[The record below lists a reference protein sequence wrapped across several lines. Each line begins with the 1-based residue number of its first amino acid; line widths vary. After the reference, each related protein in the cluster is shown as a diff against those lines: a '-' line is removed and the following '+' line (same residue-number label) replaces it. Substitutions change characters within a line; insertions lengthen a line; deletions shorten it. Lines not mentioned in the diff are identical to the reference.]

1 MWWDHSAGRGLLC
14 MALHVFW
21 IKTPLPLWSQKLYV
35 IVISCLGVHINCDYI
50 NRKEWRGCL
59 CFTGLW
65 NFLLFCL
72 SGILVSY
79 FFGWYETFFGGEV
92 GCLLPLALYK
102 FSWCWGWYR
111 EVRPCDGACLNTV
124 PFEINE
130 ALASW
135 LINVCGGE

>member
-1 MWWDHSAGRGLLC
+1 MRAGGYYVWHYMYFELKLLSLYDHKSSMWSSFPAWVYILWLHQSQR
-14 MALHVFW
+14 MARV
-21 IKTPLPLWSQKLYV
+21 SLY
-35 IVISCLGVHINCDYI
+35 
-50 NRKEWRGCL
+50 
-59 CFTGLW
+59 FTGLW

-79 FFGWYETFFGGEV
+79 FFGWFETFFGGEV

-124 PFEINE
+124 QFEINE

>member
-1 MWWDHSAGRGLLC
+1 MRAGGYYVWHYMYFELKLLSLYDHKSSMWSSFPAWVYILWLHQSQRMARVSLLYRFVEFSSVLFVRYISVIFFWLVWD
-14 MALHVFW
+14 
-21 IKTPLPLWSQKLYV
+21 I
-35 IVISCLGVHINCDYI
+35 
-50 NRKEWRGCL
+50 
-59 CFTGLW
+59 
-65 NFLLFCL
+65 
-72 SGILVSY
+72 
-79 FFGWYETFFGGEV
+79 FGGEV

-124 PFEINE
+124 QFEINE

>member
-1 MWWDHSAGRGLLC
+1 MITKALYICDRHFLLGC
-14 MALHVFW
+14 
-21 IKTPLPLWSQKLYV
+21 TY
-35 IVISCLGVHINCDYI
+35 CDYI
-50 NRKEWRGCL
+50 NCKEWRGCL
-59 CFTGLW
+59 YFTGLW
-65 NFLLFCL
+65 NFLPFCL

-79 FFGWYETFFGGEV
+79 FFGWFETFFGGEV

-124 PFEINE
+124 QFEINE

-135 LINVCGGE
+135 LINVCGVNSWGGYSWFKSVLIFRESPLNLL